1 MDAVIDERLKDFD
14 YAEAVKAGKTEGM
27 GPDLAQ
33 ILAINYTALGV
44 GTLEAEVILGYQHCR
59 PSPVGPILHG
69 GTSLAVAET
78 VAGYG
83 SMLLCHAKGYL
94 LTPLGVTVTGN
105 HLSMAVLGERLIIKA
120 QALQCGQR
128 LHVWNVDL
136 LHEKG
141 SLVSTVRVTNALI
154 PDRSAKAS
162 KD

>member
-14 YAEAVKAGKTEGM
+14 YAEVVKAGKTEGS

-33 ILAINYTALGV
+33 ILAVNYTSLGV
-44 GTLEAEVILGYQHCR
+44 GTLEAAVVLGYQHCR
-59 PSPVGPILHG
+59 PSPFGPILHG

-83 SMLLCHAKGYL
+83 SMLLCHAKGYQ

-105 HLSMAVLGERLIIKA
+105 HISMAALGERLIIKA
-120 QALQCGQR
+120 QAIQRGQR

-136 LHEKG
+136 LHESG
-141 SLVSTVRVTNALI
+141 TLVSTVRVTNALI
-154 PDRSAKAS
+154 PDRSNKTN
-162 KD
+162 K